1 MELFQSILKVQSS
14 LPKDQPYKDLLQL
27 INFVL
32 RKFFKNVQDHPMLI
46 VEVRRSFLSTL
57 PFHFTLLSSSTLPP
71 HPKQIFL
78 PLMFRRTGILSKEP
92 RPMESLLQ
100 LRTRSQIQIIPSRGQ
115 RGPRSQERVQNNRTD
130 WDCGCVHG

>member
-46 VEVRRSFLSTL
+46 VEVRQS
-57 PFHFTLLSSSTLPP
+57 PFHFTLPSTFPP
-71 HPKQIFL
+71 
-78 PLMFRRTGILSKEP
+78 
-92 RPMESLLQ
+92 SLF
-100 LRTRSQIQIIPSRGQ
+100 
-115 RGPRSQERVQNNRTD
+115 
-130 WDCGCVHG
+130 